1 MNRFLL
7 HSATDSDVDMHS
19 GDSASLTCS
28 ISEDSLAASITP
40 KHQGIP
46 RRINGHGLL
55 SNVNMEEEDDVQH
68 LTVVTSDSTVLANA
82 EAERQGGGTPGV
94 RTNSWLRPDDK
105 ASDGGFYLEPLM
117 PAALK
122 PAKEKSIHLNKEEE
136 SGEARKSS
144 TARRVV
150 GGGNGGGGGEQSAS
164 FPRRR
169 ANHSLNRTF
178 TPNSSA
184 EFIAQAAEA
193 NAASQSETPPV
204 APSQA
209 FKPLAASSAEISPTD
224 CSPGFFLH
232 SSAAD
237 DDDDKQPEQAWEMQ
251 SDSDTL
257 DLADEHELELN
268 KDELYSDKQQ
278 RLDEEDQESAKLRED
293 MSVKEHDDKDKD
305 GGGGGG
311 GPSSRCSSPGLSSVH
326 SAASSV
332 ASGSVRMTSFA
343 ERKLHHS
350 RFGSNQDLR
359 SASSSQRT
367 TPDGSENSYSMPLV
381 TSWRSKRDQS
391 PTMGQ
396 LPGGKDSANVLASE
410 LVQLRMQL
418 EEKRRAIETQ
428 KRKMEVLS
436 ARQRLKLGKVAFLH
450 LVKKGKSDTLPQPVK
465 SDYCLKDGQK
475 LNGEKEKEAKS
486 KDDACVDA
494 LRRGVKEAAKVP
506 EEKGT
511 LEWASSC
518 STPVSPIIESKGLPL
533 EEELDLN
540 ECNRSI
546 ELLNEAIGSIQ
557 QQMMQLSLQQEVLMK
572 QSTMSP
578 PPMSP
583 LGEQVDAPEGKFPQA
598 MHFEMAPATSGTVRK
613 PPKLSSS
620 SRSGRSKP
628 SELKLAKEHQAK
640 HMGKVSTPT
649 QRSASPGGRTPR
661 GVPEEGVLT
670 LDAGNL
676 RSSTPFQFQEEA
688 NLRKAASKVPLGMS
702 FDKGFP
708 GTLSESEHDT
718 DRMEDVMSDEDSR
731 SRANLIEVDMS
742 DLAVEPGDEG
752 SSGVLDL
759 TAEGGDGEKKSGMG
773 FFFKVGLPTAECNLF
788 WCNGL
793 LLFTLMPSPMHF

>member
-40 KHQGIP
+40 KHQGVP

-55 SNVNMEEEDDVQH
+55 GNVNMEEEDDVQQ

-82 EAERQGGGTPGV
+82 EADRQGGGAPV
-94 RTNSWLRPDDK
+94 ARTNSWLRPDDK
-105 ASDGGFYLEPLM
+105 AADGGFYLEPLM

-144 TARRVV
+144 TARRV
-150 GGGNGGGGGEQSAS
+150 GCGGNGGGGGEQSAS

-193 NAASQSETPPV
+193 NAAGQSETPPV
-204 APSQA
+204 APSQG

-224 CSPGFFLH
+224 RSPGFFLH
-232 SSAAD
+232 SSVPD

-257 DLADEHELELN
+257 DLADEQELELN

-293 MSVKEHDDKDKD
+293 MSVKEHEDKDKD
-305 GGGGGG
+305 GGGGPG
-311 GPSSRCSSPGLSSVH
+311 SRCSSPGLSSVH
-326 SAASSV
+326 SAASSI

-381 TSWRSKRDQS
+381 TSWRNKRDQS

-450 LVKKGKSDTLPQPVK
+450 IVKKGKSDTLPQPVK
-465 SDYCLKDGQK
+465 SDYSLKDGQK

-486 KDDACVDA
+486 KDDTCVDV
-494 LRRGVKEAAKVP
+494 LRSGAKEAAKQP

-518 STPVSPIIESKGLPL
+518 STPVSPVIESKGLPL

-557 QQMMQLSLQQEVLMK
+557 QQMMQLSLQQELLMK

-583 LGEQVDAPEGKFPQA
+583 LGEQGDAPEGKLPQA
-598 MHFEMAPATSGTVRK
+598 IHFEMAPTSSGAVRK

-620 SRSGRSKP
+620 SRSVRSKP

-640 HMGKVSTPT
+640 HAGKVSTPT

-661 GVPEEGVLT
+661 AEPEEGALT

-676 RSSTPFQFQEEA
+676 RTPFKLHEEA
-688 NLRKAASKVPLGMS
+688 NLRKAASKVPIGMS

-708 GTLSESEHDT
+708 GTLLESEHGAHDA
-718 DRMEDVMSDEDSR
+718 DRKEEVMSDEESR
-731 SRANLIEVDMS
+731 SKANLIEVDMS
-742 DLAVEPGDEG
+742 DLSVEPGEEG
-752 SSGVLDL
+752 SAAILDL
-759 TAEGGDGEKKSGMG
+759 TTEGGDGEKKPGMG
-773 FFFKVGLPTAECNLF
+773 FFFKVGLPITECNYSAIMD
-788 WCNGL
+788 C
-793 LLFTLMPSPMHF
+793 LMIQCPSPMLF